1 MLKLKNIKTLAK
13 RLLELFRFAKYLR
26 KCIIY
31 ELIERDRR
39 PLAKCGS
46 RVQIQQ
52 AGSQISHLVGIVI
65 GSLTLPRTGIALRT
79 RLIERQH
86 EEQAD

>member
-1 MLKLKNIKTLAK
+1 MIIKSKYDYISVNHDHVRYITDLDRAHKSTRSFRRFFINFIYMLKLKNIKTLAK

-46 RVQIQQ
+46 
-52 AGSQISHLVGIVI
+52 
-65 GSLTLPRTGIALRT
+65 
-79 RLIERQH
+79 
-86 EEQAD
+86 